1 MRFMLIVKSDERAE
15 AGEPPSGKLIEA
27 MGKFNDELA
36 QAGKLLAAEGL
47 HPSAK
52 GARLTIAN
60 GKRTLTKGPFSEPR
74 KLVAG
79 YWIIQADSKEEAIE
93 WAKRVPFEADDN
105 WVASGG
111 VGQIEVRRVLGP
123 EDFPGDIDEAEWREP
138 PAALAQPPLNA
149 PSLKRFFCVSPVTA
163 GTEAGI
169 PPSPEF
175 FAKMEA
181 QITKMAAA
189 GVVLGGDGL
198 APTAEGA
205 RVQFSNGTRIVTDGP
220 FIETRELIGG
230 FGILQAKSLDDVI
243 EMSWPYLETFC
254 EGIGVDEAT
263 SEIREMFDAADFS
276 AELAGHATATP

>member
-1 MRFMLIVKSDERAE
+1 MRYMLIVKSDERAE

-36 QAGKLLAAEGL
+36 QAGKLLAAEAL
-47 HPSAK
+47 HSSAK
-52 GARLTIAN
+52 GARLTIT
-60 GKRTLTKGPFSEPR
+60 GGERTLTKGPFSEPR

-79 YWIIQADSKEEAIE
+79 YWIIQADSREEAIE
-93 WAKRVPFEADDN
+93 WAKRVPFEADES
-105 WVASGG
+105 WVAGGG

-138 PAALAQPPLNA
+138 PAAPAQSPLNA
-149 PSLKRFFCVSPVTA
+149 PSLKRFFCISPATA
-163 GTEAGI
+163 STEAGI

-175 FAKMEA
+175 FAKMQA
-181 QITKMAAA
+181 HITKMAAA

-205 RVQFSNGTRIVTDGP
+205 RVQFSNGTRVVTDGP

-243 EMSWPYLETFC
+243 EMSWPYLEIFKEWT
-254 EGIGVDEAT
+254 GGEAT
-263 SEIREMFDAADFS
+263 SEIREMFDAADVS
-276 AELAGHATATP
+276 AELASQAAATP

>member
-15 AGEPPSGKLIEA
+15 AGEPPSEKLIEA

-36 QAGKLLAAEGL
+36 HAGKLVSAEAL
-47 HPSAK
+47 HSSAK
-52 GARLTIAN
+52 GARLTIA
-60 GKRTLTKGPFSEPR
+60 GGERTLTKGPFGEPR
-74 KLVAG
+74 TLVAG

-93 WAKRVPFEADDN
+93 WAKRVPFEADEA
-105 WVASGG
+105 WVAGGG
-111 VGQIEVRRVLGP
+111 VGQIEVRRVLGA

-138 PAALAQPPLNA
+138 PAAPAQSPQTA

-163 GTEAGI
+163 DTEAGI
-169 PPSPEF
+169 PPNPEF

-181 QITKMAAA
+181 HITKLAAA

-198 APTAEGA
+198 APSAEGA

-230 FGILQAKSLDDVI
+230 FGIVQAKSLDEVI
-243 EMSWPYLETFC
+243 ELSWPYLKIFN
-254 EGIGVDEAT
+254 EGTGGEAT
-263 SEIREMFDAADFS
+263 AEIREMFDASDVS
-276 AELAGHATATP
+276 AELAVQAAATA